1 MLIQFMYYLKN
12 QRFKTKF
19 YIKYYIKNAFKNKTK
34 KIIAINCFVNKLSV
48 KYFIKESIDK

>member
-48 KYFIKESIDK
+48 KYFIKESKDK